1 MSTTTTSSITL
12 RGSTAIVVEFFG
24 FAVNSILYQ
33 RGIFPPET
41 FKRVAKYGL
50 TLLVSTDQGLNA
62 YLEQV
67 MGQMSEWLLQSQ
79 VEKLVLVMTGTET
92 GQTLERW
99 VFNVETTIPT
109 STSNNDENSNT
120 MNIDK
125 IHSTK
130 SEKEIMNEIQ
140 AVIRQITASVTF
152 LPLLQESC
160 SFDLL
165 VYAKNDTKVPTEWED
180 SDPKY
185 ITSNSAEVRLRSFTT
200 KIHTVDAMV
209 SYRAPDY

>member
-1 MSTTTTSSITL
+1 MSTATTSSITL
-12 RGSTAIVVEFFG
+12 RGSVQIINEFFG
-24 FAVNSILYQ
+24 FAINTILYQ

-50 TLLVSTDQGLNA
+50 TLLISTDQGLNA
-62 YLEQV
+62 YLDQV
-67 MGQMSEWLLQSQ
+67 MGQMSDWLLHSH
-79 VEKLVLVMTGTET
+79 VEKLVLVMTGMET

-99 VFNVETTIPT
+99 VFNVETHGI
-109 STSNNDENSNT
+109 DENS
-120 MNIDK
+120 IRAAA
-125 IHSTK
+125 TK

-140 AVIRQITASVTF
+140 AVVRQITASVTF

-165 VYAKNDTKVPTEWED
+165 VYAKNEAKVPVEWED

-185 ITSNSAEVRLRSFTT
+185 ISNSAEVRLRSFTT

-209 SYRAPDY
+209 SYRAPEY